1 MRYPITLL
9 GQQRRP
15 IVSVMAES
23 PSGVRVVLDAL
34 VDSGSDITLFP
45 ISLAERLKLD
55 LTGIAPVPIQTAL
68 GPTAAYLPS
77 ELLLE
82 LRRPP
87 QVVRWKATIGFLPRS
102 MAYGILGTKGFFEH
116 FDFHLWHRLAHF
128 DVEQG
133 RDA

>member
-23 PSGVRVVLDAL
+23 PS
-34 VDSGSDITLFP
+34 
-45 ISLAERLKLD
+45 
-55 LTGIAPVPIQTAL
+55 
-68 GPTAAYLPS
+68 
-77 ELLLE
+77 
-82 LRRPP
+82 
-87 QVVRWKATIGFLPRS
+87 
-102 MAYGILGTKGFFEH
+102 GILGTKGFFEH